1 MTLFNEPSS
10 LKSWHASWGAV
21 DLRNSFWRFR
31 FQVQLKHWWL
41 IADLLLVDLDAVFL
55 CVQNDLLL
63 DGLTDL
69 FETLG
74 VYRLFHFRPKP
85 RNPFFENRK
94 FQLLKPEVENMLDK
108 KRIQFC
114 SVSPILLFSYF
125 EQGRHQR
132 RLKIFAPYV
141 IVYGHTR
148 TKMILAATRFEKS
161 KNEDGAL
168 ITETDELSDEIFFD
182 FRFGYF
188 QLPVSEKQP
197 TSGF

>member
-1 MTLFNEPSS
+1 MGYFSTSGQNLET
-10 LKSWHASWGAV
+10 G
-21 DLRNSFWRFR
+21 NS
-31 FQVQLKHWWL
+31 
-41 IADLLLVDLDAVFL
+41 
-55 CVQNDLLL
+55 
-63 DGLTDL
+63 
-69 FETLG
+69 
-74 VYRLFHFRPKP
+74 
-85 RNPFFENRK
+85 PFFENRK
-94 FQLLKPEVENMLDK
+94 FQLSKPEVENMLDK

-114 SVSPILLFSYF
+114 RVSPILLFSYF

-188 QLPVSEKQP
+188 QLPVSEK
-197 TSGF
+197 TTNFRF

>member
-1 MTLFNEPSS
+1 
-10 LKSWHASWGAV
+10 
-21 DLRNSFWRFR
+21 
-31 FQVQLKHWWL
+31 
-41 IADLLLVDLDAVFL
+41 
-55 CVQNDLLL
+55 
-63 DGLTDL
+63 
-69 FETLG
+69 
-74 VYRLFHFRPKP
+74 
-85 RNPFFENRK
+85 
-94 FQLLKPEVENMLDK
+94 MLDK

-161 KNEDGAL
+161 KNEDRTL

-182 FRFGYF
+182 FRLGYF

-197 TSGF
+197 TSGFKVSTGSRRVPHAIARVELYEPPKFHA